1 LLLAFWFTTLV
12 FAERHF
18 GTRILRLAES
28 LTLAWVIIKL
38 SSRLVRSDQLARA
51 LAVLA
56 FMIAA
61 LNIAGLLGTVTGLLD
76 SMAVYVGSLR
86 VILEGLELGDFKF
99 SQLVKGSPARR

>member
-1 LLLAFWFTTLV
+1 MPWLLLLLAFWFTTLV

-18 GTRILRLAES
+18 GTTILRLAES

-38 SSRLVRSDQLARA
+38 SSRLVRSDRLARA

-61 LNIAGLLGTVTGLLD
+61 LNIAGLLGTVTELLD
-76 SMAVYVGSLR
+76 SMAVR
-86 VILEGLELGDFKF
+86 WFAAR
-99 SQLVKGSPARR
+99 QRASPH